1 MAKQEARPLSLE
13 EERRLVERLQRG
25 DPSALEPLW
34 RAYAELLFAAVIFPV
49 LPTRELAEEVLQNT
63 FLKALERIHNFTW
76 QERGI
81 LPWLKTIARNMT
93 MDVHRR
99 HRRTEHFC
107 QGYGHY
113 VDAAEIGS
121 STTQQRPDAA
131 LSERQQRDLIQRQ
144 VQAVLD
150 SGQLNERYKQSI
162 ELRIFKELERERCAE
177 IMGVKVGTFDVLF
190 HRAVKRFEALYRQRY
205 GASPQSTGQDIGE
218 KR

>member
-1 MAKQEARPLSLE
+1 MAKQGRRPLSLE
-13 EERRLVERLQRG
+13 EEKRLVERLQRG
-25 DPSALEPLW
+25 DTAALEPLW
-34 RAYAELLFAAVIFPV
+34 RAYAELLFAAVIFPA

-121 STTQQRPDAA
+121 STAQQRPDAA
-131 LSERQQRDLIQRQ
+131 LSERQQRDQTQQR
-144 VQAVLD
+144 VRAVLD
-150 SGQLNERYKQSI
+150 SGQFNERYKQAI
-162 ELRIFKELERERCAE
+162 ELRLFKDVERERCAE
-177 IMGVKVGTFDVLF
+177 MMGIKVGTFDVLF

-205 GASPQSTGQDIGE
+205 GAPPQSHGQDTRE
-218 KR
+218 K